1 MEKKTYYLQYNAE
14 IPHKMIDSVVDP
26 LYTVENT
33 VEATSWIHAKQLFGY
48 PLTTL
53 QETMLDQ

>member
-1 MEKKTYYLQYNAE
+1 MEKKTYYLQYNPE

-26 LYTVENT
+26 QYSVENT
-33 VEATSWIHAKQLFGY
+33 VEATGWIHAKQLFGY